1 MGSSAKNSIVD
12 NESERHLI
20 GRWNG
25 ALLCDLLAY
34 LIKLIVD
41 QLPLKKTAKSAR
53 SGMCMVA
60 EVASAKGHAL
70 TTLLLMILV

>member
-1 MGSSAKNSIVD
+1 MGSSRKSSIVD
-12 NESERHLI
+12 NESEWHLI

-53 SGMCMVA
+53 SGRSPKLRVY
-60 EVASAKGHAL
+60 
-70 TTLLLMILV
+70 